1 MNYSVLLKNHDYLC
15 LQSANLIN
23 RLGDSLD
30 AIALSWLVYQVS
42 DSAAIGAINYCLNYL
57 PTVFLQPFMGAFVAN
72 KSKKTVMVIADG
84 ARFLIIA
91 TLACL
96 VLFERAQ
103 AWMVI
108 LATFLMSCF
117 ETLRLPSASAIVPL
131 LIKQDE
137 YKIAASFSS
146 SLSRIAELV
155 GYGIA
160 GVIVGFLGMHMAL
173 FLDAFSFIASAFL
186 LSMMRTK
193 ELFNKKRV
201 ETKIMANFKEGLEY
215 MHQSPILIYIC
226 LIGCLANML
235 LVPFNSLQSAFV
247 STYYQADAT
256 YLSYMGVALSLGSL
270 LGALVFPFLSKHL
283 SNKALILLIFPTCV
297 FFYLGLLVAGLVQNE
312 FLTVILITIT
322 NFITGVLV
330 AASNALISVLLMLKT
345 KQEYLSRIG
354 ALLNA
359 FSQALVPVISLLVSL
374 LATKLMPADLFVLS
388 AIIISV
394 LSLIFYLSKRSE
406 VLNA

>member
-96 VLFERAQ
+96 VLFERSQ
-103 AWMVI
+103 ARMVI

-117 ETLRLPSASAIVPL
+117 ETLRLPCASAIVPL

-201 ETKIMANFKEGLEY
+201 ETKIMTNFKEGLEY

-312 FLTVILITIT
+312 FLTITLITIT

-374 LATKLMPADLFVLS
+374 LATKLMPDDLFVLS